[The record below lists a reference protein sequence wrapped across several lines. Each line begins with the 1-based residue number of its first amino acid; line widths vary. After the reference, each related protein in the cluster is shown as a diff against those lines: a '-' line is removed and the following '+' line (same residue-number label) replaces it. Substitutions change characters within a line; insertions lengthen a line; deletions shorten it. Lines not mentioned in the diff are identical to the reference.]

1 MQKLRTS
8 KGFTLVEMA
17 IVLIIIG
24 IILAAVLKGGD
35 LIDGAKEKRFK
46 SEVDQLTTAYYS
58 YIDRF
63 NRVPGD
69 DDTALARWAGASN
82 GGNNGL
88 IDAAAERANDTGALN
103 HLRRANMIPAGA
115 AAAAPF
121 NSQVYPGVSM
131 TFLSSNDVAWARNTN
146 LVVING
152 MAQADALLFDTKYDD
167 GVANTGDI
175 RSSDNAGVPQNAY
188 ANPPIIAVRLR

>member
-69 DDTALARWAGASN
+69 DNTANARWGATN
-82 GGNNGL
+82 GNNNGL
-88 IDAAAERANDTGALN
+88 IDVAAERANDTGALN
-103 HLRRANMIPAGA
+103 HLRRATMIPAVTTA
-115 AAAAPF
+115 TDPF
-121 NSQVYPGVSM
+121 NSLVYPGVSM
-131 TFLSSNDVAWARNTN
+131 TFLSSNDPAWARNTN

-175 RSSDNAGVPQNAY
+175 RSIDAAGVPQAAY
-188 ANPPIIAVRLR
+188 AATPIIAVRLR